1 MLQFVIRNSSFV
13 IRHLSFVILLLLL
26 PLFGCQK
33 KSSVKDPVSSETQQE
48 VAAEPAPPAI
58 TPDVPYSTVIL
69 SPTPSPS
76 PKTTSAVINS
86 FNLAEADF
94 RAGEYMQAATSLA
107 SFIKNNP
114 ESEIRDRAFYLLG
127 LSWGLAGNSAQ
138 NQRESENAFR
148 QLIAE
153 FPESPYRD
161 QAKYIL
167 DLNARINRLRA
178 AVAERDESIEKL
190 SEELNRLKEIDLQ
203 RKPTRPE

>member
-1 MLQFVIRNSSFV
+1 M
-13 IRHLSFVILLLLL
+13 
-26 PLFGCQK
+26 
-33 KSSVKDPVSSETQQE
+33 
-48 VAAEPAPPAI
+48 
-58 TPDVPYSTVIL
+58 
-69 SPTPSPS
+69 
-76 PKTTSAVINS
+76 
-86 FNLAEADF
+86 
-94 RAGEYMQAATSLA
+94 A